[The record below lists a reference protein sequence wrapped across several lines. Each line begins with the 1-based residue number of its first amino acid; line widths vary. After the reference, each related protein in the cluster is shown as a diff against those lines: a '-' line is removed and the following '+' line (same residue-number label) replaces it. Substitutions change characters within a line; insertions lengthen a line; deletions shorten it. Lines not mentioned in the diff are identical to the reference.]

1 MEDEQIV
8 ALYWAR
14 DEAALTESDRKYGAY
29 CQSIAWN
36 VLRSREDADEC
47 VNDTW
52 LHAWNA
58 MPPEK
63 PDILSAFLGRITRN
77 LSLDRYRRRHAA
89 KRGGGLEAID
99 LELDDC
105 SAGTGLDSHL
115 DAIAVAEAITTFLRA
130 SDQATRVIFLR
141 RYWYAD
147 SIPEIAQR
155 YHISESKVK
164 SLLYRSRKRLR
175 RYLEEEGIAV

>member
-52 LHAWNA
+52 FHAWNA
-58 MPPEK
+58 MPPER

-105 SAGTGLDSHL
+105 SAGPGLDNHL
-115 DAIAVAEAITTFLRA
+115 DAIAVAEAITAFLRA
-130 SDQATRVIFLR
+130 SDQVTRVIFLR

-147 SIPEIAQR
+147 SIQKIAQR

-175 RYLEEEGIAV
+175 RYLEEEGISV

>member
-52 LHAWNA
+52 LRAWNA

-77 LSLDRYRRRHAA
+77 LSLDRYRRLHAA
-89 KRGGGLEAID
+89 KRGGGLEVID

-105 SAGTGLDSHL
+105 SAGPGLDSHL
-115 DAIAVAEAITTFLRA
+115 DAIATAEAISAFLRA
-130 SDQATRVIFLR
+130 SDQTTRVIFLR

-147 SIPEIAQR
+147 SIQEIARR

-175 RYLEEEGIAV
+175 RYLEEEGISV